1 MQCELPK
8 YSCLILI
15 GENDRGVT
23 FMSYNFIRNSLSKLW
38 GQIDFLRYFNKWIK
52 TCAQLFFL
60 LLKIISLWCKRDYF
74 KYFVCKAANMRL
86 DGSKH
91 FGKLLHV
98 IFPFD
103 DDILLSFACA
113 MELAGINVKIIL
125 FTSKMVQLRAVKPLF
140 GLLK

>member
-1 MQCELPK
+1 
-8 YSCLILI
+8 
-15 GENDRGVT
+15 
-23 FMSYNFIRNSLSKLW
+23 
-38 GQIDFLRYFNKWIK
+38 
-52 TCAQLFFL
+52 
-60 LLKIISLWCKRDYF
+60 
-74 KYFVCKAANMRL
+74 MRL

-113 MELAGINVKIIL
+113 MELAVINLKIIL

-140 GLLK
+140 GLL